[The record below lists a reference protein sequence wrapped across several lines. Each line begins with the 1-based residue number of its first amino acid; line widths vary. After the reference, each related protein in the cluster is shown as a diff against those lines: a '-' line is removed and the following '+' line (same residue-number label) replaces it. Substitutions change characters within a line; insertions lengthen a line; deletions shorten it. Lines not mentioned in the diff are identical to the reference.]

1 MGQLKDMFTGHMP
14 SRPAPYLKSGEI
26 SAALEESEMYFSNSE
41 QNGKPKPE
49 PASIPVE
56 ANGAP

>member
-14 SRPAPYLKSGEI
+14 HSITPYLKSGEI
-26 SAALEESEMYFSNSE
+26 SATFDESEMYFSNSE
-41 QNGKPKPE
+41 QKGKTKTGTGKYT
-49 PASIPVE
+49 VE